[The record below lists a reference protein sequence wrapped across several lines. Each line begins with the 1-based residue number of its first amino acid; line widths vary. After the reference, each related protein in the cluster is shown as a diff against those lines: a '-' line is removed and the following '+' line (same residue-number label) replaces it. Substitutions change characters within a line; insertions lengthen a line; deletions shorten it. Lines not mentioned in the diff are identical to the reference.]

1 MPPVQ
6 DQNPAARITAYLQC
20 TNLGGMEQ
28 VAYTLFERLQAR
40 GFRVKIL
47 TARVWGPGRS
57 RVLGIDPEARDS
69 NYRGKFGWRSFP
81 AFRRHAR
88 TVGRPGERV
97 WVIGNCASCLAAARL
112 AGQKVMFSHH
122 YHHFESRTSWLRW
135 LGFYL
140 AFGAGLEV
148 ITYPTEFTRNEALKI
163 APWLK
168 GKARVVR
175 YGFDLHYTTE
185 EKRLADQRAARAELQ
200 MPQAGLLIGNG
211 GWLIPRKRFDIFLRT
226 AQRVARG
233 RPDARF
239 YICGGGPEEKNLRQ
253 LAGELGI
260 ADKVHFQGWVQNMAP
275 YYRAWDVLLFNSDF
289 DTSPCTPL
297 EAASHGCLCVASL
310 RYGGLAEFIQHG
322 RTGFL
327 LEEHDLEGLAGF
339 IRQLAQEPDLALNL
353 RRQAAELLAR
363 EFSHEKALAFY
374 ENYFRTGRV

>member
-1 MPPVQ
+1 MAPVQ
-6 DQNPAARITAYLQC
+6 NQNADSRITAYLQC

-40 GFRVKIL
+40 GFNVKIL
-47 TARVWGPGRS
+47 TARNWGPGKP
-57 RVLGIDPEARDS
+57 RVLRIDPEARDC

-81 AFRRHAR
+81 AFRRHTL
-88 TVGRPGERV
+88 TVSRPGEKV

-135 LGFYL
+135 LAFYL
-140 AFGAGLEV
+140 AFGTGLEV

-168 GKARVVR
+168 NKTHVVR
-175 YGFDLHYTTE
+175 YGFDPHYTTE
-185 EKRLADQRAARAELQ
+185 EQRRADQRAARMELG
-200 MPQAGLLIGNG
+200 MPPDAFLIGNG

-226 AQRVARG
+226 AQLVALQM
-233 RPDARF
+233 PNARF
-239 YICGGGPEEKNLRQ
+239 YICGGGPEEHNLRK
-253 LAGELGI
+253 LAEDLGI
-260 ADKVHFQGWVQNMAP
+260 GDKVYFQGWVPNMAP

-297 EAASHGCLCVASL
+297 EAASHGCLCVTSL
-310 RYGGLAEFIQHG
+310 RYGGLSEFIKSGQ
-322 RTGFL
+322 TGFL
-327 LEEHDLEGLAGF
+327 LDQHDLERLAGF
-339 IRQLAQEPDLALNL
+339 IVQLARDSELAVNL
-353 RRQAAELLAR
+353 RRRAVELLAR

-374 ENYFRTGRV
+374 EKFFRPVRS